1 MLCEKIP
8 FDSLFSSESYVFIYL
23 FIYGISVCFENVPC
37 KAFYS
42 WKNGVWNSSYTMWDS
57 FQTSAILQKTCISY
71 VSKTLAM

>member
-37 KAFYS
+37 KALYNG
-42 WKNGVWNSSYTMWDS
+42 KNAIWNGSQTMLDS
-57 FQTSAILQKTCISY
+57 FQTSAIIAEN
-71 VSKTLAM
+71 VSFLCF